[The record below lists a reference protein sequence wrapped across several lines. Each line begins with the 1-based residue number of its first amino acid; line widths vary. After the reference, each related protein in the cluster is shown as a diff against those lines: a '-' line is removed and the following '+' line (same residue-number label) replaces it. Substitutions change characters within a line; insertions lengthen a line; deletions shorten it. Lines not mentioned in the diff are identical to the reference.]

1 MSIAASQLQVLQ
13 SKSLPSVVRDEIL
26 RFILHGTYSP
36 GSKLGEEELAG
47 ILGVSRG
54 PIREAFRSLEE
65 AGLVHLSK
73 NRGAFVRQLS
83 VEEARELYVV
93 RRGFDEMVGRLLA
106 PKITGQQ
113 VAELR
118 QMVEDMESSFAAQNI
133 REYFP
138 RDMAFHDRIA
148 QMLDN
153 SKLLEIYRRIVNE
166 MHLVRLQSIQRAGGL
181 LVSNLEHRAIVDALE
196 TRNQE
201 AAAQAMGLHVE
212 RAFQRVAPLL
222 PTQSAAN
229 QEGKSNTESTSQF
242 ALDETG

>member
-1 MSIAASQLQVLQ
+1 MSIAAAQLQVLQ

-65 AGLVHLSK
+65 AGLVVSK

-93 RRGFDEMVGRLLA
+93 RRGVDEMVGRLLA
-106 PKITGQQ
+106 PQITGQQ

-229 QEGKSNTESTSQF
+229 QESKSNTESTSQF
-242 ALDETG
+242 ALDDTG

>member
-1 MSIAASQLQVLQ
+1 
-13 SKSLPSVVRDEIL
+13 
-26 RFILHGTYSP
+26 
-36 GSKLGEEELAG
+36 
-47 ILGVSRG
+47 
-54 PIREAFRSLEE
+54 
-65 AGLVHLSK
+65 
-73 NRGAFVRQLS
+73 
-83 VEEARELYVV
+83 
-93 RRGFDEMVGRLLA
+93 
-106 PKITGQQ
+106 
-113 VAELR
+113 
-118 QMVEDMESSFAAQNI
+118 MVEDMESSFAAQNI

-201 AAAQAMGLHVE
+201 AAAHAMGLHVE

-229 QEGKSNTESTSQF
+229 QESKTSTEATSQF
-242 ALDETG
+242 ALDDTG